1 MLIIDDEFVQA
12 TQKSE
17 QELRVEI
24 ALLLY
29 AQEMLS
35 FGQARKLAG
44 MDAIEFE
51 QLLFTRKIP
60 NAYSEHDLDSDL
72 ATLEQFKHT

>member
-35 FGQARKLAG
+35 FGQACKLAG
-44 MDAIEFE
+44 IDSVEFE

-60 NAYSEHDLDSDL
+60 STYSEQDLDSDL
-72 ATLEQFKHT
+72 ATLGQLRNT

>member
-24 ALLLY
+24 ALFLY

-35 FGQARKLAG
+35 FGQARKLAC
-44 MDAIEFE
+44 MDTVEFE
-51 QLLFTRKIP
+51 QLLFTRKVP
-60 NAYSEHDLDSDL
+60 SAYSVEDLDSDL
-72 ATLEQFKHT
+72 ATLHQLKNK